1 MFSMQKGEMTN
12 ATTYDHYI
20 GGMVKSGLNV
30 LLLPTLHLMRGEEIE
45 CLLVCFGG
53 CIALFIS

>member
-1 MFSMQKGEMTN
+1 MTN

-30 LLLPTLHLMRGEEIE
+30 LLLPALHVTRGKEIDDR
-45 CLLVCFGG
+45 CLLVG
-53 CIALFIS
+53 CIALCIS